1 MVWLY
6 TAIIHTSDTYL
17 FLQMLLELLDLNEE
31 FVVDIAQLLQR
42 VRRNVALVVF
52 LGDRLLQL
60 IRVSNVVQALALLQS
75 LALQILLLH
84 NDKHKRLV
92 E

>member
-1 MVWLY
+1 L
-6 TAIIHTSDTYL
+6 AL

-42 VRRNVALVVF
+42 VGRNVALVVF

-84 NDKHKRLV
+84 HHKHKRLV